1 MSYRS
6 NLESFLSV
14 ITGRTFI
21 KSNVFADE
29 LKTLFIHFYNS
40 YEEFLEENQDTP
52 VTKDQYLSY
61 FGTFDKIEKWIVFE
75 PTRIFRDFK
84 DVDNIE
90 VTLAFEGKVYHATI
104 NRNDLNNY
112 LGFDVTILS
121 PDNASWNTQFSDV
134 YGYGL
139 KNEKRKEMF
148 EQFTKVSEL

>member
-6 NLESFLSV
+6 NLETFLSV
-14 ITGRTFI
+14 VTGKTFI
-21 KSNVFADE
+21 KSSVFADE

-40 YEEFLEENQDTP
+40 YEEFLDENQDTLI
-52 VTKDQYLSY
+52 TKDQYLSY
-61 FGTFDKIEKWIVFE
+61 FGTFDKIEKWIVLE
-75 PTRIFRDFK
+75 PTRIFRDFI

-112 LGFDVTILS
+112 LGFDVTVLR
-121 PDNASWNTQFSDV
+121 PDNTSWKSQFSDV

-148 EQFTKVSEL
+148 EKFTKVSDL

>member
-14 ITGRTFI
+14 ITGKTFV
-21 KSNVFADE
+21 KSSVFADE

-40 YEEFLEENQDTP
+40 YEEFLDENQDTLI
-52 VTKDQYLSY
+52 TKDQYLSY
-61 FGTFDKIEKWIVFE
+61 FGTFDKIEKWIVLE
-75 PTRIFRDFK
+75 PTRIFREFI

-112 LGFDVTILS
+112 LGFDVTVLS
-121 PDNASWNTQFSDV
+121 PDNTSWKSQFSDV

-148 EQFTKVSEL
+148 EKFTKVSDL